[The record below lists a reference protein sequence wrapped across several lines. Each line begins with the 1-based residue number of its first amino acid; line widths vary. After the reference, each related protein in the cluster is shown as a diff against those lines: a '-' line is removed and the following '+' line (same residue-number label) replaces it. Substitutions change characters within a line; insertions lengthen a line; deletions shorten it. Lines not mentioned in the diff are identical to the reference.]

1 MARYIFS
8 RKKNRKKNC
17 LIFFRSVIFRLESSH
32 SILGPFKSKL
42 TNEPCRA
49 KMSRLI
55 TRSTTTNPRLYWH
68 LLCKHNANSIYVHQ
82 YYHIIFKVALWSR
95 PRRWF
100 PTLKSQWSAT
110 VPEQIEDQIHGEGS
124 LGRLSCESYLNVNWI
139 SHAFDE

>member
-1 MARYIFS
+1 MVRYIFS
-8 RKKNRKKNC
+8 RKKNC
-17 LIFFRSVIFRLESSH
+17 LVLVCKSDELLYSGSSRVTLFSGH
-32 SILGPFKSKL
+32 SSQNWPTNQAEPKCAGLLLVPPQL
-42 TNEPCRA
+42 TRGCTDIYYV
-49 KMSRLI
+49 SI
-55 TRSTTTNPRLYWH
+55 TRIQFMYTN
-68 LLCKHNANSIYVHQ
+68 K
-82 YYHIIFKVALWSR
+82 YHIIFKVALWSR